1 MFDYMDLTDRF
12 PFEIDLDRMRS
23 ELELLKGENW
33 LSHYD
38 VGLADGWT
46 TIPLVSRDGSAVNE
60 HSQKV
65 GKWGEY
71 KETQYLENL
80 PYFKEVLSEFKCPH
94 GRIRIMNLLPGTE
107 IKEHRDA
114 YEEVS
119 DLAFNQVRLHIPIIT
134 NEHVIFTLNKKNYHL
149 PEGKLIYLNFSK
161 KHFVKND
168 GNESRVH
175 LVLDLKVNDWL
186 LGVFPKLTRFNRFE
200 NTMARTLRPIHWR
213 LISLS
218 KKPGRLFWAWYM
230 QSKIRTLR
238 HKFFPK
244 E

>member
-1 MFDYMDLTDRF
+1 MFEYMDLTDRF
-12 PFEIDLDRMRS
+12 PIKFDLKKMRE
-23 ELELLKGENW
+23 ELELLKDKNW

-38 VGLADGWT
+38 EGLADGWT
-46 TIPLVSRDGSAVNE
+46 TIPLVSRDGSATNE

-71 KETQYLENL
+71 KETEYLGKL
-80 PYFKEVLSEFKCPH
+80 PYFKELLSAFKCPY

-134 NEHVIFTLNKKNYHL
+134 NEHVIFTVNNTNYHL
-149 PEGKLIYLNFSK
+149 AEGRLIYLNFSK
-161 KHFVKND
+161 KHYVNNN

-186 LGVFPKLTRFNRFE
+186 MGIFPELSGFE
-200 NTMARTLRPIHWR
+200 KIENAIARKVIPIIWR
-213 LISLS
+213 VRSIA

-230 QSKIRTLR
+230 QSIVRKLR

-244 E
+244 